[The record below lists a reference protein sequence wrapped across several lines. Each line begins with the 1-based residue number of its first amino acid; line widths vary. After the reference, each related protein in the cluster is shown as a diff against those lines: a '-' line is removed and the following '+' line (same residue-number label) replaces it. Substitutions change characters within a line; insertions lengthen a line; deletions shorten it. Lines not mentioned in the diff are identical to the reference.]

1 MAGHQLS
8 VHTWSH
14 PYLTTLTNEQ
24 IVAELGWTAK
34 AIKEITGVTPNTM
47 RPPYGDI
54 DDRVRAIAMA
64 MGFTPIIWTGYGDS
78 NFDTDDWHVAGG
90 EVSASGVI
98 AAFTSI
104 LSQAPNLTTGF
115 IVLAHDLYQQS
126 VDLAVGYILPD
137 AIASTNPKF
146 SITSIIDCLHQ
157 PLANA
162 YIETNNNSTNPPHN
176 SVNSTVVVLATSGT
190 STTTAT
196 AKPSQTGAASQ
207 LGISMASLVGGIT
220 AVVFGALF

>member
-1 MAGHQLS
+1 MQ
-8 VHTWSH
+8 
-14 PYLTTLTNEQ
+14 
-24 IVAELGWTAK
+24 
-34 AIKEITGVTPNTM
+34 
-47 RPPYGDI
+47 
-54 DDRVRAIAMA
+54 
-64 MGFTPIIWTGYGDS
+64 
-78 NFDTDDWHVAGG
+78 AGG

-104 LSQAPNLTTGF
+104 LSKAPSLTTGF

-146 SITSIIDCLHQ
+146 NITSIIDCLHQ

-162 YIETNNNSTNPPHN
+162 CVSVPFTERLAALTSPNSYIETNNNSTNPPPN
-176 SVNSTVVVLATSGT
+176 SVNATVATISG
-190 STTTAT
+190 TAT
-196 AKPSQTGAASQ
+196 ATTGSKPTQTGAASQ
-207 LGISMASLVGGIT
+207 LGISMAGLVGGIT

>member
-54 DDRVRAIAMA
+54 DDRVRAISMA
-64 MGFTPIIWTGYGDS
+64 MGFTPIIWTGVGDS
-78 NFDTDDWHVAGG
+78 NFDTEDWHVAAG
-90 EVSASGVI
+90 EVSASGVL

-146 SITSIIDCLHQ
+146 NITSIINCLHQ

-176 SVNSTVVVLATSGT
+176 SPVNSTVVVSSGT

-196 AKPSQTGAASQ
+196 GTKSSQTGGASQ
-207 LGISMASLVGGIT
+207 LGISMAGLVGGIT